1 MGTFVS
7 PILPSTAVA
16 MPAARRCTER
26 HAWAVREV
34 RLSIVAGDDD
44 DGDVDD
50 EEKEKKT
57 ACRKPAPLFGL
68 LFGSSGVLGAQS
80 RRSLL
85 PARQP
90 RRSGKSLA
98 QITLIRTAAVPPNT
112 TQLTNSTAGNCLF
125 SAFHPALFHAPLSN
139 THTSSLTHR
148 RRHQTPQLLIGA
160 AQTPSDTLGDT
171 VQVSSD
177 STAQKDLQAPALPMR
192 TLPASSSAQ

>member
-98 QITLIRTAAVPPNT
+98 QITLIRTAAVPPNNT
-112 TQLTNSTAGNCLF
+112 THKIAPRGIPPSQRSTPHYFTLH
-125 SAFHPALFHAPLSN
+125 SP
-139 THTSSLTHR
+139 THTHVVAHPSPTTPGTSAPHWCR
-148 RRHQTPQLLIGA
+148 SDAVGHPRRHRAGKQ
-160 AQTPSDTLGDT
+160 
-171 VQVSSD
+171 
-177 STAQKDLQAPALPMR
+177 
-192 TLPASSSAQ
+192 